1 MWALVVEQQAVGT
14 VVWTAYSPSLKDF
27 GQANVDVPLT
37 NDCLSF
43 LEKDGGHMTRSGEED
58 YDHLEALLD
67 LFKFTGGLSSGTS
80 QTEDCCLIS
89 GSYLYTKVLLSV
101 TMSQTCSDLPPS
113 NFQACEGTTPPY
125 SSSVPQSAGMAP
137 NGLNASIHQCGDKGS
152 DSSFMMKDSKCS
164 YFTVIHG
171 SSLIRHFAQS
181 GKAIILTKHFA
192 IWKILAITNYEDAV
206 LM

>member
-1 MWALVVEQQAVGT
+1 MLMYHSALTLFLFWSGVEVTRPDLAKKTAVIWFSIPWISEVG
-14 VVWTAYSPSLKDF
+14 S
-27 GQANVDVPLT
+27 
-37 NDCLSF
+37 
-43 LEKDGGHMTRSGEED
+43 
-58 YDHLEALLD
+58 HLWKA
-67 LFKFTGGLSSGTS
+67 K
-80 QTEDCCLIS
+80 TEDCCLIS

-152 DSSFMMKDSKCS
+152 DSSFVMKDSKCS